1 MDTQKL
7 KFYKYLGLAV
17 LIIIF
22 IFVSVITIIT
32 YGSRDMTNANPLF
45 YYAAQN
51 HLELL
56 FIMIMI
62 SIILG
67 FFISGLSFRALEK
80 QRKNSENILQIV
92 LMFLNKEEEEIIQHL
107 VKTTGETTQAEI
119 SRLPGLNRV
128 KAYRS
133 LQKMQEKKLIMIK
146 AHGKIRK
153 VILREDVLDILK
165 K

>member
-1 MDTQKL
+1 
-7 KFYKYLGLAV
+7 
-17 LIIIF
+17 
-22 IFVSVITIIT
+22 
-32 YGSRDMTNANPLF
+32 MTNANPLF

-92 LMFLNKEEEEIIQHL
+92 LMFLNKEEEEIIKHL